1 MKKIL
6 VIGGGAM
13 GSAFTIPCI
22 ENNNKV
28 TITEPYDKIFV
39 KLVEAIEESSLGSM
53 LGMLGGKKAL
63 DPLKE
68 PVKKKIKELF
78 NDISFKKID
87 ENLNP
92 SEKLKGDIEN
102 IIDKRL
108 EELTPEHIKIIMK
121 EMIQKHLGWLVVWGG
136 VFGFL
141 IGLSLG
147 ILGSLN

>member
-1 MKKIL
+1 
-6 VIGGGAM
+6 
-13 GSAFTIPCI
+13 
-22 ENNNKV
+22 
-28 TITEPYDKIFV
+28 
-39 KLVEAIEESSLGSM
+39 M

-78 NDISFKKID
+78 DDISFKKID

-92 SEKLKGDIEN
+92 SEKLKEDIEN

-141 IGLSLG
+141 IGLLLG
-147 ILGSLN
+147 IIGSLN

>member
-1 MKKIL
+1 
-6 VIGGGAM
+6 
-13 GSAFTIPCI
+13 
-22 ENNNKV
+22 
-28 TITEPYDKIFV
+28 
-39 KLVEAIEESSLGSM
+39 M

-63 DPLKE
+63 NPLKE
-68 PVKKKIKELF
+68 PVEKKIKELF
-78 NDISFKKID
+78 NDLSFKEIN

-92 SEKLKGDIEN
+92 SEKLKEDIEN

-141 IGLSLG
+141 IGLLLG